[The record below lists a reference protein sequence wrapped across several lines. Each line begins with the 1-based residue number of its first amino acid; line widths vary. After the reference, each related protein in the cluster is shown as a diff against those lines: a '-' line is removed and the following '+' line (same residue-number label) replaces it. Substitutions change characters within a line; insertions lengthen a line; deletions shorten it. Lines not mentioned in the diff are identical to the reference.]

1 MANEEFG
8 NEIWMRSEGTKPS
21 VASDAARAAVGDKTT
36 ELGVFA
42 IGLGIIVASLLSFA
56 LFLMPTLIRI
66 PATDFS
72 LPTLAVT
79 FAPSLSL
86 VLAGIHVLL
95 SRTTLSVDLAASI
108 VTIAFVGQSLLT
120 MNPFTWIFAAVC
132 LYLIWRTAR
141 QAKQQLRSK

>member
-8 NEIWMRSEGTKPS
+8 SEIWMHPEPAENRV
-21 VASDAARAAVGDKTT
+21 VASDRSPIGDKTR

-42 IGLGIIVASLLSFA
+42 IGLGIIIASLLSFA

-66 PATDFS
+66 PATDLS
-72 LPTLAVT
+72 PPKLAVT
-79 FAPSLSL
+79 FAPSLFL
-86 VLAGIHVLL
+86 VLAGIYVLL
-95 SRTTLSVDLAASI
+95 SRTTLSVDVAASI

-120 MNPFTWIFAAVC
+120 MNPLAWIFSAVC